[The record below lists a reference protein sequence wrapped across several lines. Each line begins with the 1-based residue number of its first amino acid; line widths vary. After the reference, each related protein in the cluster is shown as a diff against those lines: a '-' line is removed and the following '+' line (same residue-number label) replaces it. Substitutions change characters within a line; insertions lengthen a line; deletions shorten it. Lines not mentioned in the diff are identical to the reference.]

1 MLTEVFI
8 FIFGVTLDDFD
19 RSRWIGAGAG
29 VTTVDCF
36 LAVDVDDDEAA
47 ALGGGGAAAFRDLAF
62 GLDEVGVPNDES
74 KGFAG
79 VLSTTDSPGTSSSSL
94 KGFPPPSSSNG
105 LVLAILKRGQ
115 PNTRTRTYF
124 TSSANQTKLTR
135 SLFPSKFHHS
145 QGSSL

>member
-1 MLTEVFI
+1 M
-8 FIFGVTLDDFD
+8 
-19 RSRWIGAGAG
+19 GAGTG
-29 VTTVDCF
+29 VCTDVTGF
-36 LAVDVDDDEAA
+36 LDADVDDEGAE
-47 ALGGGGAAAFRDLAF
+47 LVGGGGAAAFRDLAL
-62 GLDEVGVPNDES
+62 GLEVVGVPNDES

-135 SLFPSKFHHS
+135 SLFPSNFHHS